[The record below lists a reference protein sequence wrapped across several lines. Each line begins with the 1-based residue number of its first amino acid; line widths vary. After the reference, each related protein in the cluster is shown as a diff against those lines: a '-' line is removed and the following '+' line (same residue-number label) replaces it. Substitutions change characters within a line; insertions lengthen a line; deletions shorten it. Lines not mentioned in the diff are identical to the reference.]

1 MIFDWIQDFRPDWIQ
16 AICSVVTL
24 ILTLVSILFALRQLR
39 SVSQQLTIQNFS
51 DYTKRYQ
58 EIILSLP
65 ENVNDD
71 QFQIEDLHEPDREKL
86 MRSMRAY
93 YDMSFEEYWLNQT
106 GLIWKPIWTIWSGGM
121 KTACSRP
128 AFRQAW
134 QIIGNDSDYGV
145 EFHQFIDKLTGLTTK
160 PRS

>member
-65 ENVNDD
+65 ENVND
-71 QFQIEDLHEPDREKL
+71 
-86 MRSMRAY
+86 
-93 YDMSFEEYWLNQT
+93 MSFEEYWLNQN

-145 EFHQFIDKLTGLTTK
+145 EFHQFIDQLTGLTTK